1 MTRARAR
8 GIGAA
13 AARRTPRRRCHPL
26 GAEGDS
32 FERKMRPA
40 PPCTALVRVVDRELR
55 PALPCHRSCSH
66 RSGGAKETR
75 SIARRAPPLPPLLIV
90 SPRQRE
96 GHSFDRELRP
106 RPPATALV
114 RVAGRVTFDCAL
126 RPPRGDLFDF
136 VTRLITSC
144 DGRGRGE
151 RAGGSKQVVVDV
163 RCDGDASQCVDMSMP
178 YPSIASWNI
187 ETYDGSTSR
196 SARTIN
202 PYATLDGDIEYR
214 TTS

>member
-1 MTRARAR
+1 MSC
-8 GIGAA
+8 G
-13 AARRTPRRRCHPL
+13 
-26 GAEGDS
+26 
-32 FERKMRPA
+32 
-40 PPCTALVRVVDRELR
+40 RV
-55 PALPCHRSCSH
+55 
-66 RSGGAKETR
+66 
-75 SIARRAPPLPPLLIV
+75 PLPPLLFASLGV
-90 SPRQRE
+90 SR
-96 GHSFDRELRP
+96 L
-106 RPPATALV
+106 TV
-114 RVAGRVTFDCAL
+114 RCA
-126 RPPRGDLFDF
+126 PPRGDLFDF